1 MIRILEYGAANTLL
15 KRSDDRLV
23 QALIVVEPIVS
34 DVRSRGDVAVREYA
48 AQFDGRDYNAGA
60 DFALATGGS
69 LDPVLLQA
77 VEIAASNIRDFAQQ
91 QLVQPWTQT
100 REGRTLGQLVRPLE
114 SVGVYIPAG
123 RYALLS
129 TMLMTVIPAQV
140 AGVREIVVV
149 CAKPTPEMLAMAK
162 WLGIR
167 SILKLGGAQAIASL
181 AYGTQSVAKVQRI
194 VGPGNSYVAAAKKL
208 VAGDVGIDFVAGP
221 SEIVLVANAGNP
233 TWIAADMLA
242 QCEHDVEAR
251 AILLTTSANLATEV
265 QAQVAQQ
272 LLTLP
277 TADVASLAVANNSAI
292 IVCQSIDEIIELVNK
307 IAPEHLAIPDGSLPV
322 ASIVDNIV
330 NAGSIF
336 IGRFSTEAAGDY
348 ASGPN
353 HVLPTSGVAALRGGL
368 SVNDFVK
375 VITTQSLSEDALRQ
389 LTPAVTQLARAEGLE
404 AHARSVEVRQG

>member
-1 MIRILEYGAANTLL
+1 MLRILDQAGATAFLNRATQRL
-15 KRSDDRLV
+15 DD
-23 QALIVVEPIVS
+23 ALEIVKPIVR
-34 DVRSRGDVAVREYA
+34 DVRDRGDAAVREYA
-48 AQFDGRDYNAGA
+48 GKLDG
-60 DFALATGGS
+60 FTGESFVIESCGE
-69 LDPVLLQA
+69 LDPALLEA
-77 VEIAASNIRDFAQQ
+77 VTIAAKNIRDFAQQ
-91 QLVQPWTQT
+91 QLVKPWQT
-100 REGRTLGQLVRPLE
+100 TTSDGRTLGQIVRPLN
-114 SVGVYIPAG
+114 SVGVYVPAG
-123 RYALLS
+123 RYPLLS

-140 AGVREIVVV
+140 AGVGTITVV
-149 CAKPTPEMLAMAK
+149 CPQPNTQILALAK
-162 WLGIR
+162 WLG
-167 SILKLGGAQAIASL
+167 LKTIVQLGGAQAIASL
-181 AYGTQSVAKVQRI
+181 AYGTQSIAKVQRI

-251 AILLTTSANLATEV
+251 AILLTTSTTLATEV
-265 QAQVAQQ
+265 QAQVALQ

-292 IVCQSIDEIIELVNK
+292 IVCQSVEEIIELVNE
-307 IAPEHLAIPDGSLPV
+307 IAPEHLAIPDESLSV
-322 ASIVDNIV
+322 ASFVDKIV

>member
-1 MIRILEYGAANTLL
+1 MLRILDQAEATAFLNRATQRL
-15 KRSDDRLV
+15 DD
-23 QALIVVEPIVS
+23 ALEIVKPIVQN
-34 DVRSRGDVAVREYA
+34 VRDRGDAAVREYA
-48 AQFDGRDYNAGA
+48 EKLDG
-60 DFALATGGS
+60 FTGESFVIESCGE
-69 LDPVLLQA
+69 LDPALLEA
-77 VEIAASNIRDFAQQ
+77 VTIAAKNIRDFAQQ
-91 QLVQPWTQT
+91 QLVKPWQT
-100 REGRTLGQLVRPLE
+100 TTSDGRTLGQIVRPLD
-114 SVGVYIPAG
+114 SVGVYVPAG
-123 RYALLS
+123 RYPLLS

-140 AGVREIVVV
+140 AGVGTITVV
-149 CAKPTPEMLAMAK
+149 CPQPNTQILALAK
-162 WLGIR
+162 WLG
-167 SILKLGGAQAIASL
+167 LKTIVQLGGAHAIASL
-181 AYGTQSVAKVQRI
+181 AYGTQSIAKVQRI

-251 AILLTTSANLATEV
+251 AILLTTSTTLATEV
-265 QAQVAQQ
+265 QAQVALQ

-292 IVCQSIDEIIELVNK
+292 IVCQGVEEIIELVNE
-307 IAPEHLAIPDGSLPV
+307 IAPEHLAIPDESLPV
-322 ASIVDNIV
+322 DSFVDKIV

>member
-1 MIRILEYGAANTLL
+1 MLRILDQAEATAFLNRATQRL
-15 KRSDDRLV
+15 DD
-23 QALIVVEPIVS
+23 ALEIVKPIVQN
-34 DVRSRGDVAVREYA
+34 VRDRGDAAVREYA
-48 AQFDGRDYNAGA
+48 EKLDG
-60 DFALATGGS
+60 FTGESFVIESCGE
-69 LDPVLLQA
+69 LDPALLEA
-77 VEIAASNIRDFAQQ
+77 VTIAAKNIRDFAQQ
-91 QLVQPWTQT
+91 QLVKPWQT
-100 REGRTLGQLVRPLE
+100 TTSDGRTLGQIVRPLD
-114 SVGVYIPAG
+114 SVGVYVPAG
-123 RYALLS
+123 RYPLLS
-129 TMLMTVIPAQV
+129 TMLMAVIPAQV
-140 AGVREIVVV
+140 AGVGTITVV
-149 CAKPTPEMLAMAK
+149 CPQPNTQILALAK
-162 WLGIR
+162 WLGLK
-167 SILKLGGAQAIASL
+167 SIIQLGGAQAIASL
-181 AYGTQSVAKVQRI
+181 AYGTQSIAKVQRI

-221 SEIVLVANAGNP
+221 SEIVLVANAGDP

-251 AILLTTSANLATEV
+251 AILLTTSMALATEV
-265 QAQVAQQ
+265 QAQVALQ
-272 LLTLP
+272 LVTLT

-292 IVCQSIDEIIELVNK
+292 IVCQSVEEIIELVNE
-307 IAPEHLAIPDGSLPV
+307 IAPEHLAIPDESL
-322 ASIVDNIV
+322 SVDSFVDKIV

-336 IGRFSTEAAGDY
+336 VGRFSTEAAGDF

>member
-1 MIRILEYGAANTLL
+1 MLRILDQAGATVFLNRASRRL
-15 KRSDDRLV
+15 DD
-23 QALIVVEPIVS
+23 ALEIVKPIVQ
-34 DVRSRGDVAVREYA
+34 DVRDRGDAAVREYA
-48 AQFDGRDYNAGA
+48 EKLDG
-60 DFALATGGS
+60 FTGESFVIESCGE
-69 LDPVLLQA
+69 LDPALLEA
-77 VEIAASNIRDFAQQ
+77 VTIAAKNIRDFAQQ
-91 QLVQPWTQT
+91 QLVKPWQT
-100 REGRTLGQLVRPLE
+100 TSSDGRTLGQIVRPLN
-114 SVGVYIPAG
+114 SAGVYVPAG
-123 RYALLS
+123 RYPLLS

-140 AGVREIVVV
+140 AGVGTITVV
-149 CAKPTPEMLAMAK
+149 CPQPNTQILALAK
-162 WLGIR
+162 WLG
-167 SILKLGGAQAIASL
+167 LKTIVQLGGAQAIASL
-181 AYGTQSVAKVQRI
+181 AYGTQSIAKVQRI

-251 AILLTTSANLATEV
+251 AILLTTSTTLATEV
-265 QAQVAQQ
+265 QAQVALQ

-292 IVCQSIDEIIELVNK
+292 IVCQSVEEIIELVNE
-307 IAPEHLAIPDGSLPV
+307 IAPEHLAIPDESLSV
-322 ASIVDNIV
+322 ASFVDKIV

>member
-1 MIRILEYGAANTLL
+1 MLRILDQAGATAFLNRATQRL
-15 KRSDDRLV
+15 DD
-23 QALIVVEPIVS
+23 ALEIVKPIVR
-34 DVRSRGDVAVREYA
+34 DVRDRGDAAVREYA
-48 AQFDGRDYNAGA
+48 GKLDG
-60 DFALATGGS
+60 FTGESFVIESCGE
-69 LDPVLLQA
+69 LDPALLEA
-77 VEIAASNIRDFAQQ
+77 VTIAAKNIRDFAQQ
-91 QLVQPWTQT
+91 QLVKPWQT
-100 REGRTLGQLVRPLE
+100 TTSDGRTLGQIVRPLN
-114 SVGVYIPAG
+114 SVGVYVPAG
-123 RYALLS
+123 RYPLLS

-140 AGVREIVVV
+140 AGVGTITVV
-149 CAKPTPEMLAMAK
+149 CPQPNTQILALAK
-162 WLGIR
+162 WLG
-167 SILKLGGAQAIASL
+167 LKTIVQLGGAQAIASL
-181 AYGTQSVAKVQRI
+181 AYGTQSIAKVQRI

-251 AILLTTSANLATEV
+251 AILLTTSTTLATEV
-265 QAQVAQQ
+265 QAQVALQ

-292 IVCQSIDEIIELVNK
+292 IVCQSVEEIIELVNE
-307 IAPEHLAIPDGSLPV
+307 IAPEHLAIPDESLSV
-322 ASIVDNIV
+322 ASFVDKIV

-375 VITTQSLSEDALRQ
+375 VVTTQSLSEDALRQ

>member
-1 MIRILEYGAANTLL
+1 MLRILDQAEADPFLNRASRRL
-15 KRSDDRLV
+15 DD
-23 QALIVVEPIVS
+23 ALEIVKPIVQ
-34 DVRSRGDVAVREYA
+34 DVRDRGDVAVREYA
-48 AQFDGRDYNAGA
+48 EKLDG
-60 DFALATGGS
+60 FTGESFVIDSCGE
-69 LDPVLLQA
+69 LDPALLEA
-77 VEIAASNIRDFAQQ
+77 VTISAKNIRDFAQQ
-91 QLVQPWTQT
+91 QLVKPWQT
-100 REGRTLGQLVRPLE
+100 TTSDGRTLGQLVRPLD
-114 SVGVYIPAG
+114 SVGVYVPAG
-123 RYALLS
+123 RYPLLS

-140 AGVREIVVV
+140 AGVDTITVV
-149 CAKPTPEMLAMAK
+149 CPQPNTQILALAK
-162 WLGIR
+162 WLG
-167 SILKLGGAQAIASL
+167 LKTIVQLGGAQAIASL
-181 AYGTQSVAKVQRI
+181 AYGTQSIAKVQRI

-221 SEIVLVANAGNP
+221 SEIVLVANAGDP

-251 AILLTTSANLATEV
+251 AILLTTSTTLATEV
-265 QAQVAQQ
+265 QAQVALQ

-292 IVCQSIDEIIELVNK
+292 IVCQNVEEIIELVNE
-307 IAPEHLAIPDGSLPV
+307 IAPEHLAIPDESLPV
-322 ASIVDNIV
+322 ASFVDKIV

-336 IGRFSTEAAGDY
+336 VGRFSTEAAGDY

-375 VITTQSLSEDALRQ
+375 VITTQSLSEDALWQ
-389 LTPAVTQLARAEGLE
+389 LTPVVTQLARAEGLE

>member
-1 MIRILEYGAANTLL
+1 
-15 KRSDDRLV
+15 
-23 QALIVVEPIVS
+23 
-34 DVRSRGDVAVREYA
+34 
-48 AQFDGRDYNAGA
+48 
-60 DFALATGGS
+60 
-69 LDPVLLQA
+69 
-77 VEIAASNIRDFAQQ
+77 
-91 QLVQPWTQT
+91 
-100 REGRTLGQLVRPLE
+100 
-114 SVGVYIPAG
+114 
-123 RYALLS
+123 
-129 TMLMTVIPAQV
+129 MLMAVIPAQV
-140 AGVREIVVV
+140 AGVGTITVV
-149 CAKPTPEMLAMAK
+149 CPQPNTQILALAK
-162 WLGIR
+162 WLGLK
-167 SILKLGGAQAIASL
+167 SIIQLGGAQAIASL
-181 AYGTQSVAKVQRI
+181 AYGTQSIARVQRI

-221 SEIVLVANAGNP
+221 SEIVLVANAGDP

-251 AILLTTSANLATEV
+251 AILLTTSTTLATEV
-265 QAQVAQQ
+265 QAQVALQ
-272 LLTLP
+272 LLTLT

-292 IVCQSIDEIIELVNK
+292 IVCQSVEEIIELVNE
-307 IAPEHLAIPDGSLPV
+307 IAPEHLAIPDESL
-322 ASIVDNIV
+322 SVDLFVNKIV

-336 IGRFSTEAAGDY
+336 VGRFSTEAAGDY

>member
-1 MIRILEYGAANTLL
+1 
-15 KRSDDRLV
+15 
-23 QALIVVEPIVS
+23 
-34 DVRSRGDVAVREYA
+34 
-48 AQFDGRDYNAGA
+48 
-60 DFALATGGS
+60 
-69 LDPVLLQA
+69 
-77 VEIAASNIRDFAQQ
+77 
-91 QLVQPWTQT
+91 
-100 REGRTLGQLVRPLE
+100 
-114 SVGVYIPAG
+114 
-123 RYALLS
+123 
-129 TMLMTVIPAQV
+129 MLMTVIPAQV
-140 AGVREIVVV
+140 AGVGTITVV
-149 CAKPTPEMLAMAK
+149 CPQPNTQILALAK
-162 WLGIR
+162 WLG
-167 SILKLGGAQAIASL
+167 LKTIVQLGGAQAIASL
-181 AYGTQSVAKVQRI
+181 AYGTQSIAKVQRI

-251 AILLTTSANLATEV
+251 AILLTTSTTLATEV
-265 QAQVAQQ
+265 QAQVALQ

-277 TADVASLAVANNSAI
+277 TADVASLAVANYSAI
-292 IVCQSIDEIIELVNK
+292 IVCQGVEEIIELVNE
-307 IAPEHLAIPDGSLPV
+307 IAPEHLAIPDESLPV
-322 ASIVDNIV
+322 DSLVDKIV

-353 HVLPTSGVAALRGGL
+353 HVLPTSGIAALRGGL

>member
-1 MIRILEYGAANTLL
+1 MLRILDQAEAAPFLNRATY
-15 KRSDDRLV
+15 RLDN
-23 QALIVVEPIVS
+23 ASEIVKPIVQ
-34 DVRSRGDVAVREYA
+34 DVRDRGDVAVREYA
-48 AQFDGRDYNAGA
+48 EKLDG
-60 DFALATGGS
+60 FTGESFIVESCGE
-69 LDPVLLQA
+69 LDPALLES
-77 VEIAASNIRDFAQQ
+77 VTIAAKNIRDFAQQ
-91 QLVQPWTQT
+91 QLVKPWQT
-100 REGRTLGQLVRPLE
+100 TTSDGRTLGQLVRPLD
-114 SVGVYIPAG
+114 SVGVYVPAG
-123 RYALLS
+123 RYPLLS

-140 AGVREIVVV
+140 AGVGTITVV
-149 CAKPTPEMLAMAK
+149 CPQPNTQILALAK
-162 WLGIR
+162 WLG
-167 SILKLGGAQAIASL
+167 LKTIVQLGGAQAIASL
-181 AYGTQSVAKVQRI
+181 AYGTQSIAKVQRI

-221 SEIVLVANAGNP
+221 SEIVLVANAGDP

-251 AILLTTSANLATEV
+251 AILLTTSTTLATEV
-265 QAQVAQQ
+265 QAQVALQ

-292 IVCQSIDEIIELVNK
+292 IVCQSVDEIIELVNE
-307 IAPEHLAIPDGSLPV
+307 IAPEHLAIPDESLPV
-322 ASIVDNIV
+322 ASFVDKIV

-336 IGRFSTEAAGDY
+336 VGRFSTEAAGDY

-404 AHARSVEVRQG
+404 AHARSVEVRQR

>member
-1 MIRILEYGAANTLL
+1 MLRILDQAEADPFLNRASRRL
-15 KRSDDRLV
+15 DD
-23 QALIVVEPIVS
+23 AFEIVKPIVQ
-34 DVRSRGDVAVREYA
+34 DVRDRGDVAVREYA
-48 AQFDGRDYNAGA
+48 EKLDGFTRESFIVESCGE
-60 DFALATGGS
+60 
-69 LDPVLLQA
+69 LDPALLEA
-77 VEIAASNIRDFAQQ
+77 VTIAAKNIRDFAQQ
-91 QLVQPWTQT
+91 QLVKPWQT
-100 REGRTLGQLVRPLE
+100 TTSDGRTLGQLVRPLD
-114 SVGVYIPAG
+114 SVGVYVPAG
-123 RYALLS
+123 RYPLLS

-140 AGVREIVVV
+140 AGVGTITVV
-149 CAKPTPEMLAMAK
+149 CPQPNTQILALAK
-162 WLGIR
+162 WLG
-167 SILKLGGAQAIASL
+167 LKTIVQLGGAQAIASL
-181 AYGTQSVAKVQRI
+181 AYGTQSITKVQRI

-251 AILLTTSANLATEV
+251 AILLTTSTTLATEV
-265 QAQVAQQ
+265 QAQVALQ

-292 IVCQSIDEIIELVNK
+292 IVCQSVEEIIELVNE
-307 IAPEHLAIPDGSLPV
+307 IAPEHLAIPDESLSV
-322 ASIVDNIV
+322 ASVIDKIV

-375 VITTQSLSEDALRQ
+375 VITTQSLSEDALWK
-389 LTPAVTQLARAEGLE
+389 LIPAVTQLARAEGLE
-404 AHARSVEVRQG
+404 AHARSVEVRQR

>member
-1 MIRILEYGAANTLL
+1 MLRILDQAEATAFLNRATQRL
-15 KRSDDRLV
+15 DD
-23 QALIVVEPIVS
+23 ALEIVKPIVQN
-34 DVRSRGDVAVREYA
+34 VRDRGDAAVREYA
-48 AQFDGRDYNAGA
+48 EKLDG
-60 DFALATGGS
+60 FTGESFVIESCGE
-69 LDPVLLQA
+69 LDPALLEA
-77 VEIAASNIRDFAQQ
+77 VTIAAKNIRDFAQQ
-91 QLVQPWTQT
+91 QLVKPWQT
-100 REGRTLGQLVRPLE
+100 TTSDGRTLGQIVRPLD
-114 SVGVYIPAG
+114 SVGVYVPAG
-123 RYALLS
+123 RYPLLS

-140 AGVREIVVV
+140 AGVGTITVV
-149 CAKPTPEMLAMAK
+149 CPQPNAQILALAK
-162 WLGIR
+162 WLG
-167 SILKLGGAQAIASL
+167 LKTIVQLGGAQAIASL
-181 AYGTQSVAKVQRI
+181 AYGTQSIAKVQRI

-208 VAGDVGIDFVAGP
+208 VAGDVGIDFIAGP

-251 AILLTTSANLATEV
+251 AILLTTSTTLATEV
-265 QAQVAQQ
+265 QAQVALQ

-277 TADVASLAVANNSAI
+277 TADVASLAVVNNSAI
-292 IVCQSIDEIIELVNK
+292 IVCQGVEEIIELVNE
-307 IAPEHLAIPDGSLPV
+307 IAPEHLAIPDESLPV
-322 ASIVDNIV
+322 DSFVDKIV

>member
-1 MIRILEYGAANTLL
+1 MLRILDRVEAAAFLVRASHRL
-15 KRSDDRLV
+15 DD
-23 QALIVVEPIVS
+23 ALEIVKPIVQ
-34 DVRSRGDVAVREYA
+34 DVRDRGDVAAREYA
-48 AQFDGRDYNAGA
+48 EKLDG
-60 DFALATGGS
+60 FTGESFIVESCGE
-69 LDPVLLQA
+69 LEPTLLEA
-77 VEIAASNIRDFAQQ
+77 VTIAAINIRDFAQQ
-91 QLVQPWTQT
+91 QLVKPWQT
-100 REGRTLGQLVRPLE
+100 TTSDGRTLGQIVRPLD
-114 SVGVYIPAG
+114 SVGVYVPAG
-123 RYALLS
+123 RYPLLS

-140 AGVREIVVV
+140 AGVGTITVV
-149 CAKPTPEMLAMAK
+149 CPQPNPQILALAK
-162 WLGIR
+162 WLGLK
-167 SILKLGGAQAIASL
+167 SIIQLGGAQAIASL
-181 AYGTQSVAKVQRI
+181 AYGTQSVNKVQRI

-221 SEIVLVANAGNP
+221 SEIVLVANAGDP

-242 QCEHDVEAR
+242 QCEHDVDAR
-251 AILLTTSANLATEV
+251 AILLTTSTTLATEV
-265 QAQVAQQ
+265 QAEVELQ

-292 IVCQSIDEIIELVNK
+292 IVCQSIDEIIELVNE
-307 IAPEHLAIPDGSLPV
+307 IAPEHLAIPDESLPV
-322 ASIVDNIV
+322 ASIVDKIV
-330 NAGSIF
+330 NAGSVF
-336 IGRFSTEAAGDY
+336 IGRFSTEAVGDY

>member
-1 MIRILEYGAANTLL
+1 MLRILDQAEATAFLNRATQRL
-15 KRSDDRLV
+15 DD
-23 QALIVVEPIVS
+23 ALEIVKPIVQN
-34 DVRSRGDVAVREYA
+34 VRDRGDAAVREYA
-48 AQFDGRDYNAGA
+48 EKLDG
-60 DFALATGGS
+60 FTGESFVIESCGE
-69 LDPVLLQA
+69 LDPALLEA
-77 VEIAASNIRDFAQQ
+77 VTIAAKNIRDFAQQ
-91 QLVQPWTQT
+91 QLVKPWQT
-100 REGRTLGQLVRPLE
+100 TTSDGRTLGQIVRPLD
-114 SVGVYIPAG
+114 SVGVYVPAG
-123 RYALLS
+123 RYPLLS

-140 AGVREIVVV
+140 AGVGTITVV
-149 CAKPTPEMLAMAK
+149 CPQPNAQILALAK
-162 WLGIR
+162 WLG
-167 SILKLGGAQAIASL
+167 LKTIVQLGGAQAIASL
-181 AYGTQSVAKVQRI
+181 AYGTQSIAKVQRI

-208 VAGDVGIDFVAGP
+208 VAGDVGIDFIAGP

-251 AILLTTSANLATEV
+251 AILLTTSTTLATEV
-265 QAQVAQQ
+265 QAQVALQ

-277 TADVASLAVANNSAI
+277 TADVASLAVVNNSAI
-292 IVCQSIDEIIELVNK
+292 IVCQGVEEIIELVNE
-307 IAPEHLAIPDGSLPV
+307 IAPEHLAIPDESLSV
-322 ASIVDNIV
+322 ASFVDKIV